1 MTLFLKTTAGIAYLA
16 AILLAYQTPPHHDK
30 AIQTALSVAPT
41 ASKSTIQVAIL
52 LDVSN
57 SMDGLINQA
66 KAQLWNMVSVMG
78 KASCNG
84 ATPNIE
90 IALYEYGRSV
100 NNVQNGYVKQISGFT
115 TDLDKLSQQLFGL
128 TTNGGDEYCG
138 HVIYNSLNELNWN
151 AAPGNFRVVFI
162 AGNEDFLQGD
172 ITFTK
177 ACQLAKQKGVIVNTI
192 YCGSK
197 TMGIQEHWNL
207 GSECGNGSYTNIN
220 ENAKEDEV
228 ETPYDSLLFSL
239 NDKLNGTYIGY
250 GLNGTLG
257 FSNQKKMDVAN
268 VNLSTAAG
276 IKRIT
281 VKGKKNLYKNSQWD
295 MVDAY
300 AADSTAFTKMRT
312 SELPDS
318 LQKKSKEEIK
328 NIINAKTAERTA
340 VQNQIG
346 ELSTKREA
354 YITAEK
360 AKKAVNNNQ
369 PTLESEIEKIIRE
382 QAKRFN
388 MQIQ

>member
-1 MTLFLKTTAGIAYLA
+1 MTLFIKSTAGIACFA
-16 AILLAYQTPPHHDK
+16 SILLAYQTPTHHDK
-30 AIQTALSVAPT
+30 AIPTVLPVTPT
-41 ASKSTIQVAIL
+41 AAKSTIQVAIL

-90 IALYEYGRSV
+90 IALYEYGRPA
-100 NNVQNGYVKQISGFT
+100 NNAQNGYVKQISGFT

-138 HVIYNSLNELNWN
+138 HVIYNSLNELNWDT
-151 AAPGNFRVVFI
+151 APGNYRVIFI

-172 ITFTK
+172 IAFTK
-177 ACQLAKQKGVIVNTI
+177 ACLLAKQKGVIVNTI

-197 TMGIQEHWNL
+197 AMGIQEHWNL
-207 GSECGNGSYTNIN
+207 GGECGNGSYTNIN
-220 ENAKEDEV
+220 ENAKEDDI

-239 NDKLNGTYIGY
+239 NDKLNSTYIGY
-250 GLNGTLG
+250 GRSASVG
-257 FSNQKKMDVAN
+257 FMNQEKMDVAN
-268 VNLSTAAG
+268 MKLSTAAG
-276 IKRIT
+276 LKRIT

-300 AADSTAFTKMRT
+300 AADSTAFAKMST

-328 NIINAKTAERTA
+328 NIINTKTAERTA

-346 ELSTKREA
+346 ELSGKREA
-354 YITAEK
+354 YITVEK

-369 PTLESEIEKIIRE
+369 PTLETEIEKIIRE
-382 QAKRFN
+382 QARRFN
-388 MQIQ
+388 MLIQ